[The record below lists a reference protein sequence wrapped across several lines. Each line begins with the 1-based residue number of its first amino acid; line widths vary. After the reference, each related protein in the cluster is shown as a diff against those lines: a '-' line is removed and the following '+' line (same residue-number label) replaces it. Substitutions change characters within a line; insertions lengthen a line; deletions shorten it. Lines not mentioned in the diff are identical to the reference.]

1 MRSVERFP
9 IKCHLNPVNIARAVE
24 VAAASGLVR
33 KILASNSLKASTNNM
48 ISYQHKAKQLLYY
61 VMT

>member
-9 IKCHLNPVNIARAVE
+9 IKCHLNLVNIARAVE

-48 ISYQHKAKQLLYY
+48 ISY
-61 VMT
+61 